1 MISLPDWI
9 QRGEPAVAYYP
20 RRQPGMSEAWPVTLK
35 VTPGADVIVAE
46 GEDGTETRWHARSLT
61 TMLGVTCG
69 PYPELIPAADPRALA
84 ARERTDVMRIVGALN
99 RLVDA
104 NRPRLTLP
112 TDAIADR
119 LAMIRDG
126 AAMAYDEI
134 TAMVAAR
141 DA

>member
-1 MISLPDWI
+1 VISLPDWI

-20 RRQPGMSEAWPVTLK
+20 RRRTGMSEAWPVTLK
-35 VTPGADVIVAE
+35 TPTGPDVIVAVA
-46 GEDGTETRWHARSLT
+46 EDGTETRWHARSLT
-61 TMLGVTCG
+61 LLGVTCP
-69 PYPELIPAADPRALA
+69 PYPWLIPADDPRALA
-84 ARERTDVMRIVGALN
+84 ARERTDVIRIMSALN

-104 NRPRLTLP
+104 NRPRSTLP